1 MSDSNGYKS
10 IFIQEFEDSI
20 AVKKQA
26 IEKNMPILVKIAT
39 AALDALQRDNKIL
52 LCGNGGSA
60 ADSQHLAAELVSRYK
75 RNRRALPAIALT
87 TDSSI
92 LTSAGNDYGYEYTF
106 SRQVEALG
114 RKGDVLIAI
123 STSGNS
129 PNVLRAVKMANKMS
143 ITTVGFTGEK
153 GGDLIDLVD
162 LCFNVPSSNT
172 PRIQEVHITAGHALC
187 DILEQELGGS
197 DA

>member
-1 MSDSNGYKS
+1 MPDPSRYKS
-10 IFIQEFEDSI
+10 KFIQEFENSI
-20 AVKKQA
+20 AVKKLVVG
-26 IEKNMPILVKIAT
+26 KNIPVLEKIAET
-39 AALDALQRDNKIL
+39 SLKALQHGNKIMF
-52 LCGNGGSA
+52 CGNGGSA

-75 RNRRALPAIALT
+75 RDRRAIPSIALT
-87 TDSSI
+87 TDTSI

-114 RKGDVLIAI
+114 REGDVLIAI

-129 PNVLRAVKMANKMS
+129 PNVLRAIKMAKKMG

-153 GGDLIDLVD
+153 GGAMTELVD
-162 LCFNVPSSNT
+162 LCLNVPCQNT

-187 DILEQELGGS
+187 DILEQELSENDG
-197 DA
+197 